1 MTAPLAV
8 YGTTLRRAAAGLPA
22 VLDLVDAAGRTRQR
36 VDAGQW
42 CAGLRAGDA
51 GLLARCAGPTLD
63 AGCGPGRLTA
73 ALTAAGVPAL
83 GVDVSAEA
91 VRQARR
97 RGAAAL
103 RRCFLGPLPGEGRW
117 RHVLLADGNIGIG
130 GDPAGLLA
138 RCHALLAAG
147 GEVLVEVDPPGA
159 GSWCGEVAVRAD
171 GHLSAPFGW
180 AAVSVDDLAALAD
193 HAALRVVETWMEAQ
207 RWFARVSKP

>member
-1 MTAPLAV
+1 MTPLAL
-8 YGTTLRRAAAGLPA
+8 YGAALRRAVHRDA
-22 VLDLVDAAGRTRQR
+22 VPLHLLGPDGVVRRVDAAWYGTPRP
-36 VDAGQW
+36 
-42 CAGLRAGDA
+42 GDA
-51 GLLARCAGPTLD
+51 GLVARCTGPTID
-63 AGCGPGRLTA
+63 IGCGPGRLTA
-73 ALTAAGVPAL
+73 ALTATGYPAL
-83 GVDVSAEA
+83 GVDISAEA

-103 RRCFLGPLPGEGRW
+103 RRCLFGPLPGEGRW

-159 GSWCGEVAVRAD
+159 GSWRGEVAVRAE
-171 GHLSAPFGW
+171 GHLSTPFGW
-180 AAVSVDDLAALAD
+180 AAVSVDDLATLAAR
-193 HAALRVVETWMEAQ
+193 AALRVVETWTEAQ